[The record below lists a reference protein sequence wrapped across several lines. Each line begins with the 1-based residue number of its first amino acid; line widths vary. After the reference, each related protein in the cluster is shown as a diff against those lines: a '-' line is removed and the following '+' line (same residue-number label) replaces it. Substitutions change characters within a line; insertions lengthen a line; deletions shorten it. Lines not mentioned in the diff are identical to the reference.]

1 MILAETNGMVVIV
14 KYIREKY
21 SMKRT
26 KLSLYFIVF
35 CLLYGQGSGLAE
47 TMYVTDRLY
56 LSLRNAP
63 EPEAPSL
70 ALLPSDTKVDVLEM
84 EDNWAKVTL
93 KDGRTGWVIKRFLV
107 KELPKSLIIEQL
119 QNQIQNKNIS
129 LERLREENASLKE
142 EIETLRNQIIKQ
154 NERIVTTTKEN
165 TLGRLKEIYAPVI
178 VVLLVGLN
186 IGCLLVIRYLVRR
199 LKRGGY

>member
-1 MILAETNGMVVIV
+1 
-14 KYIREKY
+14 
-21 SMKRT
+21 MKQT

-63 EPEAPSL
+63 DPEAPSL
-70 ALLPSDTKVDVLEM
+70 ALLPSEMEVDVLET
-84 EDNWAKVTL
+84 EDNWARVML
-93 KDGRTGWVIKRFLV
+93 EDGRTGWVMKRFLV

-119 QNQIQNKNIS
+119 QRQIENKNIIT
-129 LERLREENASLKE
+129 ERLREVNASLKR
-142 EIETLRNQIIKQ
+142 EIENLKAQIIKQ
-154 NERIVTTTKEN
+154 NEHIEMTPKEN
-165 TLGRLKEIYAPVI
+165 TLGRLTEIYGPVI

-186 IGCLLVIRYLVRR
+186 IGSLLIIRYLVRR
-199 LKRGGY
+199 LKKGGY